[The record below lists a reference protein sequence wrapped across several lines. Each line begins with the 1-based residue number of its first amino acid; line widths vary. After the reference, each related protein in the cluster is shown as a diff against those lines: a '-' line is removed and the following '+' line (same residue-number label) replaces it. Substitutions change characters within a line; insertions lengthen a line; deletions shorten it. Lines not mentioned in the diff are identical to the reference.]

1 MKRPTAAS
9 VGSKNSL
16 ARLHELACLD
26 AQRPGNIGAGLKVL
40 EALMNLEGYR
50 PAKGGRA

>member
-1 MKRPTAAS
+1 M
-9 VGSKNSL
+9 
-16 ARLHELACLD
+16 HELACLD